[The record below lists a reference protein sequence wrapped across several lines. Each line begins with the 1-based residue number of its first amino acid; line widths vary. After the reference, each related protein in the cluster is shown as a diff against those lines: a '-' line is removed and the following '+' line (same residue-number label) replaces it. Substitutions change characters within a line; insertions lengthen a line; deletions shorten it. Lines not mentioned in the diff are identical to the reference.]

1 MDEVNPVH
9 EADWQVHP
17 GARARPRVKARH
29 LAFIRQHAVGG
40 IIGALGGIAFVAV
53 TGQTDLFA
61 LGAFALLAATGLPAL
76 WLRVTGHLTSA
87 YSLSSFFLAFLVT
100 WLCAWTGGVD
110 SPAIFWLALV
120 PLEAAL
126 SASRRSAVIA
136 ASYAAIAF
144 ALLIWMSLA
153 SALPPAHLPGL
164 DPFLVRMVAI
174 LSAIIYACAL
184 ALRTQ
189 EAYQRAEDAADA
201 EEARY
206 RMVADNASDLITR
219 HSIDGTVLFA
229 TPASRRLLGVA
240 AHKLIGMRV
249 TELLGSDTQ
258 EARDLSEAFAVA
270 LRKGGEHSA
279 EFSLPAHDGSTR
291 HLEMRIR
298 AVGDARDVSLVA
310 VTRDITERQAA
321 QEVLADARDMA
332 ESASRTKSAFL
343 RSMSHELRTPLNSI
357 IGFSQVIRDQSFGP
371 IGNGRY
377 SDYADMIGE
386 SGKSLLR
393 IVTDV
398 LRMSEIEAGNVDMEI
413 EETRLHPVAA
423 LAIRTLE
430 PQARHARVLVEN
442 HVAEDLPLM
451 MADARGVDQAM
462 QCILANAIQH
472 SQPGDAVQVSGGAD
486 DISAWIE
493 ISDQGP
499 GIPEHEISRLMR
511 PFERTGGSLE
521 GRPSGAGVGLAIAK
535 ALTELQRGGFT
546 IHSREGEG
554 TTVRLTYPR
563 AQMSGR
569 RTA

>member
-1 MDEVNPVH
+1 MH

-17 GARARPRVKARH
+17 GVRGRPRVKARH
-29 LAFIRQHAVGG
+29 QAFIRQHAVGG
-40 IIGALGGIAFVAV
+40 AIGLAGGIGFTIV
-53 TGQTDLFA
+53 TGQTDMFA
-61 LGAFALLAATGLPAL
+61 LGAFALLAATALPAV
-76 WLRVTGHLTSA
+76 WLRLTARLTAA
-87 YSLSSFFLAFLVT
+87 YSLSSLFLASLIT

-120 PLEAAL
+120 PLEASL
-126 SASRRSAVIA
+126 SASRRSAVVA
-136 ASYAAIAF
+136 AAYAAIAF
-144 ALLIWMSLA
+144 AALIWMSVA
-153 SALPPAHLPGL
+153 SSLPPAHLPGL
-164 DPFLVRMVAI
+164 DPFLVRMIAI

-184 ALRTQ
+184 SLRTQ

-219 HSIDGTVLFA
+219 HAIDGTVLFA
-229 TPASRRLLGVA
+229 TPASRRLLGVPP
-240 AHKLIGMRV
+240 HKLMGMRI
-249 TELLGSDTQ
+249 
-258 EARDLSEAFAVA
+258 ADLVDASLQPQNYTNLAEVFSNA
-270 LRKGGEHSA
+270 LRRGGEHSV
-279 EFSLPAHDGSTR
+279 EFSVTALDGAPR
-291 HLEMRIR
+291 HMEMRVR
-298 AVGDARDVSLVA
+298 AVGDATDVSLVA
-310 VTRDITERQAA
+310 VTRDITERHEA
-321 QEVLADARDMA
+321 QMVLAEGRNMA

-357 IGFSQVIRDQSFGP
+357 IGFAQVIRDQSFGP

-413 EETRLHPVAA
+413 EEARLQPVAA

-430 PQARHARVLVEN
+430 PQARQARVFVEN
-442 HVAEDLPLM
+442 RVSDDLPMM
-451 MADARGVDQAM
+451 MADARAVDQAM
-462 QCILANAIQH
+462 QCILANAIQF
-472 SQPGDAVQVSGGAD
+472 SEPGDAVQVTGGAD
-486 DISAWIE
+486 ELGAWIE

-499 GIPEHEISRLMR
+499 GMPEHEINRLMR

-535 ALTELQRGGFT
+535 ALTELQRGGFS
-546 IHSREGEG
+546 IRSREGEG

-563 AQMSGR
+563 ARLASR